1 MSEKSIF
8 IPARLKSSVI
18 NGHVTGAAD
27 IIDDALN
34 KTQDVINQED
44 KEDIARVVEF
54 DYNNLLIRIK
64 KMFE

>member
-44 KEDIARVVEF
+44 KEDF
-54 DYNNLLIRIK
+54 L
-64 KMFE
+64 